1 MKKVVASLVAAAFLL
16 LTPMTALA
24 DYTASVEYKDAPTF
38 DKTTVEVSDSAIQ
51 DEIKNGS
58 LVVEITPVKDANDKD
73 TINDIS
79 NILNTAFDQIKSES
93 VNQIFGEDSLKE
105 GLQNVLKDV
114 LGRDATE
121 EEVQKYLD
129 SLVVTNLF
137 DISLVNPSTDT
148 VKELGVDTQFTI
160 DLDLGL
166 NRDDVFLIYHDEG
179 TGEWVLVPY
188 EWLDNGMVR
197 LKLNGL
203 SPIAVLMPAEQN
215 DVVIPSE
222 PEKPDNPVTPVNP
235 GTTGGGSTTG
245 GSTTG
250 GTTIAAGGSTGSIST
265 IANTTSTGSTGSTTS
280 KGGSNVSTGVSSTSG
295 TLFAIGA
302 VVAAAG
308 IFFVVKAK
316 KRID

>member
-24 DYTASVEYKDAPTF
+24 DYTASVTQKDAPTY
-38 DKTTVEVSDSAIQ
+38 DEKTVEVSDPAIQ
-51 DEIKNGS
+51 EKLENGG
-58 LVVEITPVKDANDKD
+58 LKVEITPVKDADKQG
-73 TINDIS
+73 TNQEIS
-79 NILNTAFDQIKSES
+79 DILNTAFDQIKTES
-93 VNQIFGEDSLKE
+93 VTQIFGKDSIKD
-105 GLQNVLKDV
+105 GLKDV
-114 LGRDATE
+114 LTTMGKDLTDE
-121 EEVQKYLD
+121 EIEDLVNKM
-129 SLVVTNLF
+129 VVTNLF
-137 DISLVNPSTDT
+137 DISLVDT
-148 VKELGVDTQFTI
+148 QTKEVEELGVDKTFTI

-166 NRDDVFLIYHDEG
+166 TQDDVFLIYHDEG

-188 EWLDNGMVR
+188 EWLENGMIR

-215 DVVIPSE
+215 DTIIPSK
-222 PEKPDNPVTPVNP
+222 PENPDNPVTPVNP
-235 GTTGGGSTTG
+235 GTTGGSTTG

-250 GTTIAAGGSTGSIST
+250 GTTIAAGGSTGSINT
-265 IANTTSTGSTGSTTS
+265 IANTTSTGSTGSTTSS